1 MISRLKIETRTKA
14 DAHAIERALTDPVV
28 YAFVVIM
35 GTLAELET
43 PRARARVLAYV
54 RDVYDEHHEGA

>member
-1 MISRLKIETRTKA
+1 MRVTIQAKTKQ
-14 DAHAIERALTDPVV
+14 DAKAIERGLADPQV

-43 PRARARVLAYV
+43 PRARARVLGYV
-54 RDVYDEHHEGA
+54 RDVYDEAPDEGA